1 MPPVMGWAAY
11 TGELGPGAWALFG
24 ILFFWQLPHFLA
36 IAWMYRADYAR
47 AGFPMLPVVEPDGAS
62 TARQAIL
69 WSAALIPLSLLP
81 AALGLAGAVYAVGAV
96 ALGLA
101 YLAASVTFG
110 RARTAPAARRLL
122 LVSVAY
128 LPGILGTLLADH
140 LLGA

>member
-1 MPPVMGWAAY
+1 
-11 TGELGPGAWALFG
+11 
-24 ILFFWQLPHFLA
+24 
-36 IAWMYRADYAR
+36 
-47 AGFPMLPVVEPDGAS
+47 MLPVVEPDGAS

-128 LPGILGTLLADH
+128 LPGILGTLLADV